1 MMKFSIWMNNNP
13 QNLENMKSANIYH
26 YETYTAAKDN
36 ANLYYIGKPNATSI
50 QTDTSRR
57 EISIFSRFHLLAVFS
72 W

>member
-1 MMKFSIWMNNNP
+1 MKP
-13 QNLENMKSANIYH
+13 APVYH
-26 YETYTAAKDN
+26 FETYTSAKDN

-50 QTDTSRR
+50 TTDTTKR